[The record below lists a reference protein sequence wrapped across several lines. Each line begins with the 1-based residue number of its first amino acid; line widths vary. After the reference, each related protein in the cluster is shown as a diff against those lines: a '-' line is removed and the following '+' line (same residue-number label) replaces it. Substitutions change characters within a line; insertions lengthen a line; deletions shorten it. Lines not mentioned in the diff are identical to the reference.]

1 MEFRWP
7 KKTGEGGNES
17 MTGEEIV
24 RQARSASKDFQ
35 LTSRKFSGAMTA
47 ELVKKGLLDAEIQ
60 TSARDVFI
68 RGTPFEIDL
77 IVPYRGEEPT
87 LGLLY
92 EPRQVAAALE
102 IKKMGSFG
110 KQTLQTIRNN
120 FNRLRELKVAC
131 AYVTLEER
139 KSFRYKATEENLGGF
154 PCFTLAWHKVSDGPL
169 EDTQDWD
176 KLLTFLRK
184 RISLGNS

>member
-1 MEFRWP
+1 
-7 KKTGEGGNES
+7 

-24 RQARSASKDFQ
+24 KEARNASKGFG
-35 LTSRKFSGAMTA
+35 LKSRKFSGAMAA
-47 ELVKKGLLDAEIQ
+47 ELMRKALADEGIP

-68 RGTPFEIDL
+68 RGVPLEVDL

-92 EPRQVAAALE
+92 EPQQVAVALE

-110 KQTLQTIRNN
+110 EQTLQIIRKN
-120 FNRLRELKVAC
+120 FDQLRQLEITC

-139 KSFRYKATEENLGGF
+139 DSYRYKATEENLGGF
-154 PCFTLAWHKVSDGPL
+154 PCFTFAWHKVTDGPV
-169 EDTQDWD
+169 EDTHNWD
-176 KLLTFLRK
+176 MLLTFIRK
-184 RISLGNS
+184 CISVGTG

>member
-1 MEFRWP
+1 
-7 KKTGEGGNES
+7 

-24 RQARSASKDFQ
+24 RQARSASKALK

-47 ELVKKGLLDAEIQ
+47 ELMKRALADDGIP
-60 TSARDVFI
+60 TSPRDVFI
-68 RGTPFEIDL
+68 RGTPLEIDL
-77 IVPYRGEEPT
+77 IVPYHGEEPT

-110 KQTLQTIRNN
+110 EQTLQTIRNN
-120 FNRLRELKVAC
+120 FNRLRELGVAC
-131 AYVTLEER
+131 AYVTLEEH
-139 KSFRYKATEENLGGF
+139 KSFRHKATEENLGGF
-154 PCFTLAWHKVSDGPL
+154 PCFTLAWHTVMDGPV

-176 KLLTFLRK
+176 RLLTFLRNC
-184 RISLGNS
+184 IAVGNS